1 MDRQLQDQ
9 SMILLFI
16 LWEVQK
22 MNTDNLAGID
32 KIGSS
37 HPLPEVIPEAPLIGS
52 QSRDPR
58 QAREF
63 QL

>member
-1 MDRQLQDQ
+1 
-9 SMILLFI
+9 MILLFT

-22 MNTDNLAGID
+22 ITPDNLAGID
-32 KIGSS
+32 KICSF

-58 QAREF
+58 QGREF